1 MNFLQPLALFAL
13 PLIALPILI
22 HLINQQ
28 RHRTLP
34 WGAMMFLMSAKR
46 MSKGMAQLRHLLIML
61 MRMLAVGALV
71 FVVSRPLAGGW
82 LGGVGLGKPDA
93 TLILLDRSASMEMAD
108 LQTGESKRS
117 TALKQVAQLLEQSGY
132 GTHLILIDNINGRAH
147 EVDSPKAL
155 LNLPMTEA
163 TATST
168 DIPGMFESALAYLKA
183 NNSGRADIWI
193 CSDLNEH
200 DWQPDSG
207 RWVAIR
213 EEFSRL
219 EGTHHFLLSYADRS
233 SSNLSVRVENVRRRK
248 SGNSAELVLNVTVQA
263 EGGRGVGQRIPIE
276 FEVNNIRSVVE
287 LEMDT
292 WGASL
297 QGHRIPIDVRL
308 SSGWGAVQLP
318 GDANPLDNRFFFVFS
333 EPPTRR
339 AIIVS
344 DDARTGET
352 FRRALAIP
360 TETGLQHLI
369 DVIPVARV
377 GEIDWENTGLLIW
390 QALLPQGDIAEQIE
404 NFVNTGRVVLF
415 FPPAQSSG
423 SSRLVEDSDSSE
435 HLFGSRWTRW
445 QTPEQEQAKI
455 TWWRGDADLFANVD
469 SGDPLPL
476 NELRTYRYCNLET
489 PGTTLARYGDDN
501 PMLTR
506 LPTDRGGI
514 YFCSTLPTAQF
525 SSLERD
531 GVVFYVMLQ
540 RALAEGSRSLAV
552 ASQRDAGPS
561 VLTDHDQWETVAL
574 EADAQT
580 LSQRGLH
587 AGVYQDGEY
596 WAAVNRSRAEDSIK
610 VTPVATVDELFDGL
624 SYRRIDVA
632 VGDTS
637 ALASEIWRAFLVAM
651 GLALIVEA
659 ALSMPSKRTEQRP
672 LGDLT
677 VVGGSGN

>member
-1 MNFLQPLALFAL
+1 
-13 PLIALPILI
+13 
-22 HLINQQ
+22 
-28 RHRTLP
+28 
-34 WGAMMFLMSAKR
+34 
-46 MSKGMAQLRHLLIML
+46 
-61 MRMLAVGALV
+61 
-71 FVVSRPLAGGW
+71 
-82 LGGVGLGKPDA
+82 
-93 TLILLDRSASMEMAD
+93 
-108 LQTGESKRS
+108 
-117 TALKQVAQLLEQSGY
+117 
-132 GTHLILIDNINGRAH
+132 
-147 EVDSPKAL
+147 
-155 LNLPMTEA
+155 
-163 TATST
+163 
-168 DIPGMFESALAYLKA
+168 
-183 NNSGRADIWI
+183 
-193 CSDLNEH
+193 
-200 DWQPDSG
+200 
-207 RWVAIR
+207 
-213 EEFSRL
+213 
-219 EGTHHFLLSYADRS
+219 
-233 SSNLSVRVENVRRRK
+233 
-248 SGNSAELVLNVTVQA
+248 
-263 EGGRGVGQRIPIE
+263 
-276 FEVNNIRSVVE
+276 
-287 LEMDT
+287 
-292 WGASL
+292 
-297 QGHRIPIDVRL
+297 
-308 SSGWGAVQLP
+308 
-318 GDANPLDNRFFFVFS
+318 LDNRFFFVFS

-369 DVIPVARV
+369 NVIPVARV

-390 QALLPQGDIAEQIE
+390 QALLPQRDIAEQIE

-455 TWWRGDADLFANVD
+455 VWWRSDADLFANVD

-476 NELRTYRYCNLET
+476 NEIRTYRYCNLEIL
-489 PGTTLARYGDDN
+489 GTALARYGDDN

-506 LPTDRGGI
+506 IATDRGGI

-561 VLTDHDQWETVAL
+561 VLTDRDQWEAVAL

-659 ALSMPSKRTEQRP
+659 VLSLPSKRTEQRS

-677 VVGGSGN
+677 VVGGSGNYGGP